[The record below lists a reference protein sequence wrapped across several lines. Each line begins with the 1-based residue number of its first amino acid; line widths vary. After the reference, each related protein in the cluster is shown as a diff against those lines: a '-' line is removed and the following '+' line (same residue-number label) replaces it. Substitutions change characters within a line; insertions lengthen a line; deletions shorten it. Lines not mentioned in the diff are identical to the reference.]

1 VRQNTSGRGE
11 LLNFLKGETHTGI
24 DWTKNV
30 DVSEVQRTHQLKGK
44 NLAVQQVSYELSGLN
59 GHVSDP
65 IVIEEGG
72 RRYKFKNVLRTSND
86 EAIAE
91 ELVIEQL

>member
-1 VRQNTSGRGE
+1 MGE
-11 LLNFLKGETHTGI
+11 LLSFLKGETHRGV

-30 DVSEVQRTHQLKGK
+30 DVSEVQRSHQLKGK

-59 GHVSDP
+59 GNISDP
-65 IVIEEGG
+65 IVLEEGG
-72 RRYKFKNVLRTSND
+72 RRYKFTNVIRTSND